1 MYGRDIVANK
11 NVPIIVSETL
21 GMVIDD
27 AALISAV
34 NAVDTTLG
42 NGINV
47 SDSTAQSTLT
57 SIENSLTSTLAV
69 EDITAQG
76 SLANIENSLTSTLTV
91 SDSGA
96 QGILSSIETSLIS
109 TLIVSD
115 SIAQG
120 SLSNIESNQAGQATS
135 ALQNAGNASLVSIDT
150 YLGGTLDVSDSVAQ
164 GTLSSINSA
173 LAGTITVTSGVS
185 RSNGNLAVAAS
196 VTSGDVSA
204 TVDCNNFKRFAIF
217 GNLGASGEVIV
228 QWSNDGSA
236 WYNSQHQFWANA
248 SAYDFSGSAEADAR
262 YLRIKYGVT
271 GTVTARYA
279 LSA

>member
-1 MYGRDIVANK
+1 MPSSLMYGRDIVANK
-11 NVPIIVSETL
+11 NVPIVVSETL

-47 SDSTAQSTLT
+47 SDSTAQS
-57 SIENSLTSTLAV
+57 
-69 EDITAQG
+69 

-91 SDSGA
+91 EDTTA
-96 QGILSSIETSLIS
+96 QSTLSS
-109 TLIVSD
+109 
-115 SIAQG
+115 
-120 SLSNIESNQAGQATS
+120 IESNQATQATS
-135 ALQNAGNASLVSIDT
+135 ALQTVGNSSLTSIDSA
-150 YLGGTLDVSDSVAQ
+150 LAGTLAVSDSVAQ

-204 TVDCNNFKRFAIF
+204 TVDCNNFKRFALF

-262 YLRIKYGVT
+262 YIRVKYGVT

>member
-11 NVPIIVSETL
+11 NVPIVVSETL

-34 NAVDTTLG
+34 NAVDSTLG

-47 SDSTAQSTLT
+47 SDSIAQGSL
-57 SIENSLTSTLAV
+57 SNIENSLTGTLAV

-76 SLANIENSLTSTLTV
+76 SLANIENSLTGTLTV
-91 SDSGA
+91 EDTTA
-96 QGILSSIETSLIS
+96 QSTLSS
-109 TLIVSD
+109 
-115 SIAQG
+115 
-120 SLSNIESNQAGQATS
+120 IESNQATQATS
-135 ALQNAGNASLVSIDT
+135 ALQTVGNSSLTSIDSA
-150 YLGGTLDVSDSVAQ
+150 LAGTLAVSDSVAQ

-262 YLRIKYGVT
+262 YIRVKYGVT

>member
-11 NVPIIVSETL
+11 NVPLVVSETL

-27 AALISAV
+27 ADIITAV
-34 NAVDTTLG
+34 NAVDTTLTG
-42 NGINV
+42 TLTV
-47 SDSTAQSTLT
+47 SDS
-57 SIENSLTSTLAV
+57 V
-69 EDITAQG
+69 AQG
-76 SLANIENSLTSTLTV
+76 SLTNIENSLTGTLMVEDT
-91 SDSGA
+91 
-96 QGILSSIETSLIS
+96 T
-109 TLIVSD
+109 
-115 SIAQG
+115 AQG
-120 SLSNIESNQAGQATS
+120 SLSNIDNALTGTLTVSDTTAQSTLSSIESNQATQATS
-135 ALQNAGNASLVSIDT
+135 ALQTVGNSSLTNIDSS
-150 YLGGTLDVSDSVAQ
+150 LSGTLNVSDSVAQ
-164 GTLSSINSA
+164 GTLSSINTA
-173 LAGTITVTSGVS
+173 LAGTITTTSGVS

-204 TVDCNNFKRFAIF
+204 SIDCNNFKRFAVF
-217 GNLGASGEVIV
+217 GNLGQSGEVIV

-262 YLRIKYGVT
+262 YIRVKYGVT

>member
-11 NVPIIVSETL
+11 NVPIVVSETL

-47 SDSTAQSTLT
+47 SDSTAQGTLT
-57 SIENSLTSTLAV
+57 
-69 EDITAQG
+69 
-76 SLANIENSLTSTLTV
+76 NIENSLTSTLTV
-91 SDSGA
+91 EDTTA
-96 QGILSSIETSLIS
+96 QSTLSS
-109 TLIVSD
+109 
-115 SIAQG
+115 
-120 SLSNIESNQAGQATS
+120 IESNQATQATS
-135 ALQNAGNASLVSIDT
+135 ALQTVGNSSLTSIDSA
-150 YLGGTLDVSDSVAQ
+150 LAGTLAVSDSVAQ

-262 YLRIKYGVT
+262 YIRVKYGVT

>member
-47 SDSTAQSTLT
+47 SDS
-57 SIENSLTSTLAV
+57 I
-69 EDITAQG
+69 AQG
-76 SLANIENSLTSTLTV
+76 SLTNIDNALIGTLTV
-91 SDSGA
+91 SDSA
-96 QGILSSIETSLIS
+96 
-109 TLIVSD
+109 
-115 SIAQG
+115 AQG
-120 SLSNIESNQAGQATS
+120 SLSNIEGNQAALATHALQTAGNSSLSSIASNQATQATS
-135 ALQNAGNASLVSIDT
+135 ALQTVGNSSLTNIDSS
-150 YLGGTLDVSDSVAQ
+150 LAGTLNVSDSVAQ
-164 GTLSSINSA
+164 GTLSSINTA

-185 RSNGNLAVAAS
+185 RSNGNLSVAAS
-196 VTSGDVSA
+196 VTAGDVTSS
-204 TVDCNNFKRFAIF
+204 VDCNSFKRIAIF

-228 QWSNDGSA
+228 QWSNDNA
-236 WYNSQHQFWANA
+236 TWYNSQHQFWANA
-248 SAYDFSGSAEADAR
+248 SAYDFSGSAEADVR
-262 YLRIKYGVT
+262 YIRIKYGVT
-271 GTVTARYA
+271 GTVTARYS

>member
-1 MYGRDIVANK
+1 LN
-11 NVPIIVSETL
+11 
-21 GMVIDD
+21 
-27 AALISAV
+27 
-34 NAVDTTLG
+34 
-42 NGINV
+42 
-47 SDSTAQSTLT
+47 
-57 SIENSLTSTLAV
+57 
-69 EDITAQG
+69 
-76 SLANIENSLTSTLTV
+76 
-91 SDSGA
+91 
-96 QGILSSIETSLIS
+96 
-109 TLIVSD
+109 
-115 SIAQG
+115 
-120 SLSNIESNQAGQATS
+120 
-135 ALQNAGNASLVSIDT
+135 
-150 YLGGTLDVSDSVAQ
+150 VSDSVAQ

-173 LAGTITVTSGVS
+173 LAGTITTTSGVS

-204 TVDCNNFKRFAIF
+204 SIDCNNFKRFAIF

-262 YLRIKYGVT
+262 YIRVKYGVT

>member
-1 MYGRDIVANK
+1 MPSSLMYGRDIVANK

-34 NAVDTTLG
+34 NAVDSTLNTTL
-42 NGINV
+42 NV
-47 SDSTAQSTLT
+47 SDSIAQSSLSNIESSVQGTL
-57 SIENSLTSTLAV
+57 LV
-69 EDITAQG
+69 EDTIAQG
-76 SLANIENSLTSTLTV
+76 SLSNIENSLTSTLDVTDTT
-91 SDSGA
+91 S
-96 QGILSSIETSLIS
+96 QGILS
-109 TLIVSD
+109 
-115 SIAQG
+115 
-120 SLSNIESNQAGQATS
+120 NIENNQATQATS
-135 ALQNAGNASLVSIDT
+135 ALQTVGNSSLTSIDSA
-150 YLGGTLDVSDSVAQ
+150 LAGTLAVSDSVAQ

-204 TVDCNNFKRFAIF
+204 SIDCNNFKRFAIF

-228 QWSNDGSA
+228 QWSNDNSA
-236 WYNSQHQFWANA
+236 WYDSPNQFWANA

-262 YLRIKYGVT
+262 YIRVKYGVT